1 MHVLIDYSIN
11 DDLSLGWNV
20 TLSQTF
26 PVGNTNFL
34 YVSIYPMDTKP
45 TARQLRKFKR
55 EFRKDIVSESDR
67 QKSEREWEDCII
79 DRLGWDVE

>member
-1 MHVLIDYSIN
+1 MKINVSYSIN

-20 TLSQTF
+20 TLSQNF

-34 YVSIYPMDTKP
+34 YVSIYPMYTKP
-45 TARQLRKFKR
+45 TSRELRKFKR
-55 EFRKDIVSESDR
+55 DFRKSIVSESDR